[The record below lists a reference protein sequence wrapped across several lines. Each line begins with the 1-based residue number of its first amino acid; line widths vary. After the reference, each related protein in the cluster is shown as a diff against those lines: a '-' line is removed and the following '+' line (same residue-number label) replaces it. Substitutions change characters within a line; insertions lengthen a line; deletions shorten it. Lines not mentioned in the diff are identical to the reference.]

1 MTVVFVLVALFLI
14 SPLNIKGFTLALL
27 IGIVSGTYSSIF
39 NASPLLVVWRRLDP
53 RWGVLYSGPSE
64 YEICK
69 AGPSALFL
77 LVVPPSTT
85 NQLDRI
91 RELIMPT
98 LNFLGYELYDLA
110 VAGSGAST
118 TLRVRIDRPEGVTL
132 ADCERVSKSVSALL
146 DQADPFPTRYE
157 LEVSSPGAERPLRN
171 LDEYRRFIGRRA
183 NVRYRLGDSEQVA
196 EGRLSAVSDDM
207 IELQLGEGKHLRTVA
222 IALVD
227 IVSARLGLDL
237 SRH

>member
-1 MTVVFVLVALFLI
+1 VT
-14 SPLNIKGFTLALL
+14 
-27 IGIVSGTYSSIF
+27 
-39 NASPLLVVWRRLDP
+39 
-53 RWGVLYSGPSE
+53 
-64 YEICK
+64 
-69 AGPSALFL
+69 
-77 LVVPPSTT
+77 PSTT

-91 RELIMPT
+91 RELILPT
-98 LNFLGYELYDLA
+98 LSFLGYELYDLA
-110 VAGSGAST
+110 LAGSGVST

-132 ADCERVSKSVSALL
+132 DDCERVSKSLSALL

-183 NVRYRLGDSEQVA
+183 NVRYRVGDSEQVA
-196 EGRLSAVSDDM
+196 EGRLTAVSDDK

-222 IALVD
+222 VPLVD
-227 IVSARLGLDL
+227 VMSSRLAVDL